1 MIKFIHRWFAWILVV
16 PITGLSFTVT
26 SYWTLNHNPLTTDNG
41 LAVAGTPGLP
51 TQLARSRARLAKLQ
65 IILGA
70 TQQELQQINAD
81 IVSYKGK
88 AVATTKWAATQPTTP
103 LPPGTSATTGPSGVV
118 KK

>member
-1 MIKFIHRWFAWILVV
+1 MIKFIHRWFAWILVL
-16 PITGLSFTVT
+16 PITGLSFTLT

-51 TQLARSRARLAKLQ
+51 TQLARSRARMAKLQ
-65 IILGA
+65 IILAA

-88 AVATTKWAATQPTTP
+88 AVATKKWAAAQPTTAP
-103 LPPGTSATTGPSGVV
+103 PPGTSATTGPSGV